1 MGHFKKDCP
10 KNNGNSTQIVS
21 EGYED
26 AGALVVSHWGDEEG
40 YVFHLGNYAL

>member
-10 KNNGNSTQIVS
+10 KNNGNSVQIVS

-26 AGALVVSHWGDEEG
+26 AGASAVSRWGDEE
-40 YVFHLGNYAL
+40 VDVSHLGTDTL